1 MMISTQLRTLQA
13 NVLGQAEDT
22 QTMQCGPAISH
33 IDRTERTHRG
43 TVDLEREVKVG
54 VGVGVSL
61 FLLLVIFLFK

>member
-1 MMISTQLRTLQA
+1 MIPSQLRTLQV

-33 IDRTERTHRG
+33 IDRTERTERTHRG
-43 TVDLEREVKVG
+43 TVDLELEVK

-61 FLLLVIFLFK
+61 FLLLVIYLFK